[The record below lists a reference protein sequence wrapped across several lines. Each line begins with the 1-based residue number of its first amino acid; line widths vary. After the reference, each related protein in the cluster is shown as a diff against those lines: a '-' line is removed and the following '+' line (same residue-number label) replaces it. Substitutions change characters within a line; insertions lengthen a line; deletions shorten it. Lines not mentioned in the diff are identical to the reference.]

1 MNSSCGE
8 VWDTFLFTPFF
19 TTVLPLL
26 IHQYGIRLM
35 VNQIFGSGNFN
46 CINLSRN
53 CHCCFICTYP
63 PPLLYR
69 YIHMNDR
76 LPTLMLIVSNCPSI
90 ITLRAG
96 PPSIHMLWLRQ
107 MSLHIMTIILI
118 YKHTLWPSPNNT
130 QGGNLILDYVCV
142 ISGGSEFVH
151 RQGES
156 NSRLLQHQPC
166 QSIKRQQM
174 EQNLLDIILCQWISD
189 W

>member
-1 MNSSCGE
+1 MNSSSGE

-19 TTVLPLL
+19 YNGFTLADSPIWYSANGEPNFWIRQSWLHQLEQELSLL
-26 IHQYGIRLM
+26 FYLHIP
-35 VNQIFGSGNFN
+35 SSS
-46 CINLSRN
+46 LSLHIYMDN
-53 CHCCFICTYP
+53 
-63 PPLLYR
+63 
-69 YIHMNDR
+69 R

-107 MSLHIMTIILI
+107 MSLHIMTIRLI

-130 QGGNLILDYVCV
+130 
-142 ISGGSEFVH
+142 H

-166 QSIKRQQM
+166 QSIKRQQL